1 MKDTILTEMPINE
14 LNDLLFSEKERLAK
28 LKMSHA
34 VSPLE
39 NPLSIKY
46 SILLVMNLIQ
56 HSSVKLMAI
65 IGQIVQVQN
74 LTIIYQ
80 RVIILSM
87 LEPRMKVKI
96 LELQSL

>member
-14 LNDLLFSEKERLAK
+14 LNDLLLSEKERLTK

-46 SILLVMNLIQ
+46 SRKRIARIMTEL
-56 HSSVKLMAI
+56 SSRK
-65 IGQIVQVQN
+65 
-74 LTIIYQ
+74 
-80 RVIILSM
+80 R
-87 LEPRMKVKI
+87 LENK
-96 LELQSL
+96 

>member
-46 SILLVMNLIQ
+46 SRKKIARIMTEL
-56 HSSVKLMAI
+56 SSRK
-65 IGQIVQVQN
+65 
-74 LTIIYQ
+74 
-80 RVIILSM
+80 R
-87 LEPRMKVKI
+87 LEKNK
-96 LELQSL
+96 

>member
-14 LNDLLFSEKERLAK
+14 LNDLLISEKERLAK

-46 SILLVMNLIQ
+46 SRKKIARIMTEL
-56 HSSVKLMAI
+56 SSRK
-65 IGQIVQVQN
+65 
-74 LTIIYQ
+74 
-80 RVIILSM
+80 R
-87 LEPRMKVKI
+87 LEKNK
-96 LELQSL
+96 

>member
-14 LNDLLFSEKERLAK
+14 LNDLLLSEKERLAK

-46 SILLVMNLIQ
+46 SRKKIARIM
-56 HSSVKLMAI
+56 
-65 IGQIVQVQN
+65 
-74 LTIIYQ
+74 TE
-80 RVIILSM
+80 LSLRKR
-87 LEPRMKVKI
+87 LEKK
-96 LELQSL
+96 

>member
-14 LNDLLFSEKERLAK
+14 LNDLLLSEKERLAK

-46 SILLVMNLIQ
+46 SRKKIARIMTEL
-56 HSSVKLMAI
+56 SSRK
-65 IGQIVQVQN
+65 
-74 LTIIYQ
+74 
-80 RVIILSM
+80 R
-87 LEPRMKVKI
+87 LEKNK
-96 LELQSL
+96 Q

>member
-14 LNDLLFSEKERLAK
+14 LNDLLLSEKERLAK

-46 SILLVMNLIQ
+46 SRKKIARVMTEL
-56 HSSVKLMAI
+56 SSRK
-65 IGQIVQVQN
+65 
-74 LTIIYQ
+74 
-80 RVIILSM
+80 R
-87 LEPRMKVKI
+87 LEKNK
-96 LELQSL
+96 

>member
-14 LNDLLFSEKERLAK
+14 LNDLLLSEKERLIK

-46 SILLVMNLIQ
+46 SRKKIARIMTEL
-56 HSSVKLMAI
+56 SSRK
-65 IGQIVQVQN
+65 
-74 LTIIYQ
+74 
-80 RVIILSM
+80 R
-87 LEPRMKVKI
+87 LEK
-96 LELQSL
+96 